1 MDDLKWRVVD
11 DEPGDGGFVREGRQ
25 GALGQDG
32 GGSEIEAGVDDMAE
46 VTGFAVENDESVAL
60 NGGVDAVFSEGNGG
74 DEGFFLN
81 DILPDGLAGVA
92 LEAEDARLRGEVEAV
107 LERANGAD
115 SEDVA
120 LPEGLSVVRIE
131 GV

>member
-1 MDDLKWRVVD
+1 
-11 DEPGDGGFVREGRQ
+11 
-25 GALGQDG
+25 
-32 GGSEIEAGVDDMAE
+32 MAE

-74 DEGFFLN
+74 DECFFLN
-81 DILPDGLAGVA
+81 DILPDGLAGIA

-120 LPEGLSVVRIE
+120 LPEGLSVVGIE